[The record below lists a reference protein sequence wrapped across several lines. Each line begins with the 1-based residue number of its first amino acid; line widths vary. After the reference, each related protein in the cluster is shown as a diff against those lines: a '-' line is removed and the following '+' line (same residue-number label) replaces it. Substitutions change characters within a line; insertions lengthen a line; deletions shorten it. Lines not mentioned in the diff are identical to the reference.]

1 MNPFINIHTH
11 QSHIDNKEFIE
22 IYNIDV
28 DSNVNVDVT
37 FLYSIGIHPWDCQ
50 KSKVKSSI
58 VQWLNGSTVQW
69 LNGSI
74 VQWLNSST
82 VQWLNG
88 STVQWL
94 NGSTA
99 IGECGIDRAC
109 GIDFD
114 IQKDVFIK
122 QIEISEQYNKPMI
135 IHAVRAHSDII
146 SIRKETKAKMPW
158 IIHGFQGNEQ
168 IVNQYLRHNIY
179 LSLGDVLFKNE
190 SRAVELLKTI
200 PSERLFLET
209 DDSERSIVDVYER
222 ASVLSGRSLDDLRS
236 DIFNNFVKI
245 FGKI

>member
-28 DSNVNVDVT
+28 DSHVNVDVT
-37 FLYSIGIHPWDCQ
+37 FFYSIGIHPWECQ
-50 KSKVKSSI
+50 KSKVKSSMA
-58 VQWLNGSTVQW
+58 
-69 LNGSI
+69 
-74 VQWLNSST
+74 
-82 VQWLNG
+82 
-88 STVQWL
+88 QWL

-135 IHAVRAHSDII
+135 IHAVRSHSDII

-168 IVNQYLRHNIY
+168 IVNQYLRHNIH

-190 SRAVELLKTI
+190 SRAAELLKII

-209 DDSERSIVDVYER
+209 DVSERSIADVYEK

>member
-37 FLYSIGIHPWDCQ
+37 FLYSIGIHPWECQ

-58 VQWLNGSTVQW
+58 VQWLNGS
-69 LNGSI
+69 I
-74 VQWLNSST
+74 

-236 DIFNNFVKI
+236 DIFNDFVKR
-245 FGKI
+245 KQA

>member
-22 IYNIDV
+22 INNIDV
-28 DSNVNVDVT
+28 DTHVNVDVT
-37 FLYSIGIHPWDCQ
+37 FFYSIGIHPW
-50 KSKVKSSI
+50 SSG
-58 VQWLNGSTVQW
+58 VQDFRNSGIQVLGGLEFKCTSDLN
-69 LNGSI
+69 LK
-74 VQWLNSST
+74 
-82 VQWLNG
+82 
-88 STVQWL
+88 
-94 NGSTA
+94 A

-109 GIDFD
+109 GIDIE

-122 QIEISEQYNKPMI
+122 QIEISEQYKKPMI

-168 IVNQYLRHNIY
+168 IVSQYLRHNIY

-190 SRAVELLKTI
+190 SRAAELLKII

-209 DDSERSIVDVYER
+209 DVSERCIADVYER

>member
-1 MNPFINIHTH
+1 MNPFVNIHTH
-11 QSHIDNKEFIE
+11 QNHIDNEEFIE

-28 DSNVNVDVT
+28 DSHVNVDVT

-74 VQWLNSST
+74 VQWLNSSMA
-82 VQWLNG
+82 QRFK
-88 STVQWL
+88 
-94 NGSTA
+94 GSTA

-135 IHAVRAHSDII
+135 IHAVRSHSDII

-190 SRAVELLKTI
+190 SRAAELLKII

-209 DDSERSIVDVYER
+209 DVSERSIADVYEK

>member
-58 VQWLNGSTVQW
+58 
-69 LNGSI
+69 
-74 VQWLNSST
+74 

-158 IIHGFQGNEQ
+158 IIHGFQGNEH
-168 IVNQYLRHNIY
+168 IVSQYLRHDIY

-190 SRAVELLKTI
+190 SRATELLKII

-209 DDSERSIVDVYER
+209 DVSERSIADIYER
-222 ASVLSGRSLDDLRS
+222 ASVLSGRSIDELRS

>member
-28 DSNVNVDVT
+28 DSHVNVDVT
-37 FLYSIGIHPWDCQ
+37 FFYSIGIHPWECQ

-58 VQWLNGSTVQW
+58 VQWLNGS
-69 LNGSI
+69 I
-74 VQWLNSST
+74 VQWLNSSMA
-82 VQWLNG
+82 QRFK
-88 STVQWL
+88 
-94 NGSTA
+94 GSTA
-99 IGECGIDRAC
+99 IGEC

-122 QIEISEQYNKPMI
+122 QIDISEQYNKPMI
-135 IHAVRAHSDII
+135 IHAVRSHSDII

-168 IVNQYLRHNIY
+168 IVNQYLRHNIH

-190 SRAVELLKTI
+190 SRAAELLKII

-209 DDSERSIVDVYER
+209 DVSERSIADVYEK

>member
-28 DSNVNVDVT
+28 DSHVNVDVT
-37 FLYSIGIHPWDCQ
+37 FFYSIGIHPWECQ
-50 KSKVKSSI
+50 KSKVKSSMA
-58 VQWLNGSTVQW
+58 
-69 LNGSI
+69 
-74 VQWLNSST
+74 
-82 VQWLNG
+82 
-88 STVQWL
+88 QWL

-135 IHAVRAHSDII
+135 IHAVRSHSDII

-158 IIHGFQGNEQ
+158 IIHGFQGNEH
-168 IVNQYLRHNIY
+168 IVSQYLRHDIY

-190 SRAVELLKTI
+190 SRATELLKII

-209 DDSERSIVDVYER
+209 DVSERSIADVYEK

>member
-28 DSNVNVDVT
+28 DSHVNVDVT
-37 FLYSIGIHPWDCQ
+37 FFYSIGIHPWECQ

-58 VQWLNGSTVQW
+58 VQWLN
-69 LNGSI
+69 
-74 VQWLNSST
+74 SSMA
-82 VQWLNG
+82 QRFK
-88 STVQWL
+88 
-94 NGSTA
+94 GSTA

>member
-58 VQWLNGSTVQW
+58 VQWLNGSIVQW
-69 LNGSI
+69 LNGSMA
-74 VQWLNSST
+74 QRFK
-82 VQWLNG
+82 
-88 STVQWL
+88 
-94 NGSTA
+94 GSTA

>member
-58 VQWLNGSTVQW
+58 
-69 LNGSI
+69 
-74 VQWLNSST
+74 

>member
-1 MNPFINIHTH
+1 MA
-11 QSHIDNKEFIE
+11 
-22 IYNIDV
+22 
-28 DSNVNVDVT
+28 
-37 FLYSIGIHPWDCQ
+37 
-50 KSKVKSSI
+50 
-58 VQWLNGSTVQW
+58 
-69 LNGSI
+69 
-74 VQWLNSST
+74 QWLNSPMA
-82 VQWLNG
+82 
-88 STVQWL
+88 QWL

-99 IGECGIDRAC
+99 IGECGIDRLC
-109 GIDFD
+109 HVDLT

-158 IIHGFQGNEQ
+158 IIHGFQGNEH
-168 IVNQYLRHNIY
+168 IVSQYLRHDIY

-190 SRAVELLKTI
+190 SRATELLKII

-209 DDSERSIVDVYER
+209 DVSERSIADVYEK

>member
-28 DSNVNVDVT
+28 DSHVNVDVT
-37 FLYSIGIHPWDCQ
+37 FFYSIGIHPWECQ
-50 KSKVKSSI
+50 KSKVKSSMA
-58 VQWLNGSTVQW
+58 
-69 LNGSI
+69 
-74 VQWLNSST
+74 
-82 VQWLNG
+82 
-88 STVQWL
+88 QWL

-158 IIHGFQGNEQ
+158 IIHGFQGNEH
-168 IVNQYLRHNIY
+168 IVSQYLRHDIY

-190 SRAVELLKTI
+190 SRATELLKII

-209 DDSERSIVDVYER
+209 DVSERSIADVYEK

>member
-28 DSNVNVDVT
+28 DSHVNVDVT
-37 FLYSIGIHPWDCQ
+37 FFYSIGIHPWECQ
-50 KSKVKSSI
+50 KSKVKSSMA
-58 VQWLNGSTVQW
+58 
-69 LNGSI
+69 
-74 VQWLNSST
+74 
-82 VQWLNG
+82 
-88 STVQWL
+88 QWL

-135 IHAVRAHSDII
+135 IHAVRSHSDII

-200 PSERLFLET
+200 PPERLFLET

-222 ASVLSGRSLDDLRS
+222 ASVLSGRRLDDLRS

>member
-28 DSNVNVDVT
+28 DSNANIDVT
-37 FLYSIGIHPWDCQ
+37 FLYSIGIHPWECQ

-58 VQWLNGSTVQW
+58 VQWLN
-69 LNGSI
+69 
-74 VQWLNSST
+74 SSMA
-82 VQWLNG
+82 QRFK
-88 STVQWL
+88 
-94 NGSTA
+94 GSTA